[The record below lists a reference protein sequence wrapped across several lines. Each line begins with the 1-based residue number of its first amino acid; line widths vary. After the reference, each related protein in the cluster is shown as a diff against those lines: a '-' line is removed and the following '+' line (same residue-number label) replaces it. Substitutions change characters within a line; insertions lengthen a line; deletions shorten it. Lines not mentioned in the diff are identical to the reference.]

1 MAKKDSEEKIEEQI
15 TQSVEK
21 IEDDES
27 DETIVGEKVVSL
39 EYISQLEEELEEI
52 KHQSEENSEG
62 WQRERADFAN
72 YKKRIQRDAVL
83 QRRNMSGDL
92 IKKFLPIMDDL
103 ERALKNRPNDNE
115 GAAWADGM
123 ELVFKKFQTVLEA
136 EGVTRIEAENLEF
149 DPNLHEAITHEES
162 PDHESGQIIE
172 VIQQGYLI
180 DERVLRPAMVRVAK

>member
-39 EYISQLEEELEEI
+39 EYISQLEEELEEL

-103 ERALKNRPNDNE
+103 ERALKNRPNNNE
-115 GAAWADGM
+115 GTAWADGM

>member
-1 MAKKDSEEKIEEQI
+1 MAKKDGEEKIEEQI
-15 TQSVEK
+15 TQSVDK
-21 IEDDES
+21 IEGDES
-27 DETIVGEKVVSL
+27 DESIVEEKEVSL
-39 EYISQLEEELEEI
+39 EYISQLEEELEAL

-103 ERALKNRPNDNE
+103 ERALKNRPNNNE

-136 EGVTRIEAENLEF
+136 EGVKRIEAENLEF